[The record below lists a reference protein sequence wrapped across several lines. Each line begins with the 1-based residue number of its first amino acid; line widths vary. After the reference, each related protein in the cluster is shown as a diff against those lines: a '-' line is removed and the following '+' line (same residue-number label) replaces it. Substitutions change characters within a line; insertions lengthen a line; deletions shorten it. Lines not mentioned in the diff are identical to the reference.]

1 MQFPGQ
7 GKPPTGIVFDTE
19 MGRTIDEALALA
31 MLYGF
36 DGKNEARVVSVSIS
50 NPDLRAAAF
59 CDAVGRFY
67 AGATSPEVRAFSH
80 GLPIGLSTDP
90 KVPSADTPMIEATLS
105 KATYEH
111 DIQTLNDTADPT
123 PLIRNA
129 LTAQYDQNA
138 VLICG
143 GPATNVAKVLDLPGA
158 REVIEKKVRFLCI
171 VTTKFNLKTDLSAAR
186 KVFAE
191 WPTPI
196 VAVGQEIGEALPF
209 PGASIERDFAWS
221 QSHPIVEAYRAYQ
234 PMPYDAPSWTLAAAL
249 YSVHSKDGYFNI
261 SDPGSMTILEDGSTK
276 FTASADGKHQYL
288 ILDPAQKE
296 RIIETYAK
304 VVSAKPVARQPQFP
318 LKKAAEAAKAAED
331 KAVEPV
337 VPYVKLPTPPK

>member
-19 MGRTIDEALALA
+19 MGRSIDEALALA

-36 DGKNEARVVSVSIS
+36 DGKNEARVVAVSIS
-50 NPDLRAAAF
+50 NPDLKAAAF

-67 AGATSPEVRAFSH
+67 AGATSPEVRQFFH

-90 KVPSADTPMIEATLS
+90 KVPSANTPMIEAALS
-105 KATYEH
+105 KASYEQA
-111 DIQTLNDTADPT
+111 IQTLNDTADPT

-138 VLICG
+138 ILICG
-143 GPATNVAKVLDLPGA
+143 GPATNIAKVLDLPGA
-158 REVIEKKVRFLCI
+158 KEVIEKKVRFLCF
-171 VTTKFNLKTDLSAAR
+171 VTTKWNVKTDLPAAR

-209 PGASIERDFAWS
+209 PGASIEKDFDWS
-221 QSHPIVEAYRAYQ
+221 PSHPIVAAYRAYKS
-234 PMPYDAPSWTLAAAL
+234 MPYDAPSWDLAAAL
-249 YSVHSKDGYFNI
+249 YAVHANDGYFKV
-261 SDPGSMTILEDGSTK
+261 SDPGAMTILDDGATK
-276 FTASADGKHQYL
+276 FTARTDGKHQYL
-288 ILDPAQKE
+288 ILDPSQKE
-296 RIIETYAK
+296 RIIETYTK
-304 VVSAKPVARQPQFP
+304 MVSAKPVPRQPRFP
-318 LKKAAEAAKAAED
+318 IKKAADAEKAAEAKPPDASPPA
-331 KAVEPV
+331 
-337 VPYVKLPTPPK
+337 PPK